1 MNRNRQYKNERRE
14 FGYITI
20 PFLIMMAILTVYI
33 YFCIIIDVDRIQR
46 QREEYL
52 KHYTPRGER
61 LTFGEN
67 EKLRNQNNR

>member
-1 MNRNRQYKNERRE
+1 MNRNRQHRNERRE

-20 PFLIMMAILTVYI
+20 PFLIMMMTLII
-33 YFCIIIDVDRIQR
+33 YVLFSFAVEIDNIQR

-52 KHYTPRGER
+52 NHFTPRGER

-67 EKLRNQNNR
+67 EINQKSK

>member
-1 MNRNRQYKNERRE
+1 MNRNRQHKNERRE

-20 PFLIMMAILTVYI
+20 PFLIMMMTLIIYVLFAFTVDI
-33 YFCIIIDVDRIQR
+33 YRIQH

-67 EKLRNQNNR
+67 ENQKPK

>member
-1 MNRNRQYKNERRE
+1 MNRNRQHRNERRE

-20 PFLIMMAILTVYI
+20 PFLIMIAILTVYI
-33 YFCIIIDVDRIQR
+33 YFCIIIDVDRIQH

-52 KHYTPRGER
+52 KHYTLRGER

-67 EKLRNQNNR
+67 ENQKPK